1 MELSEEDFNKIFE
14 VFKVECDEHIQNL
27 NTGLLSLEE
36 NPDQA
41 GLSEEIFREA
51 HSLKGAARMLNFTSI
66 EKIAHHME
74 TILGM
79 VKKNE
84 LSLSH
89 EITGLILKGLDSIE
103 LIVNKI
109 SQGETEDN
117 IDTSSLVNL
126 LLQVAEGSAPEKE
139 IISFVEGPNPT
150 DFSDM
155 KSAQVEEELQNNRDI
170 NLFLQETGEAY
181 QKLVDSLLSI
191 EKNPDNKKEIKN
203 AYEQAHALKGCAR
216 IVNHKEMGDISF
228 SIEHIL
234 LYVLNSKIPASSHLI
249 TTLLEGVDFIK
260 TFIHQ
265 VESGEKSKVTSDFS
279 RLISAIDAMVATQT
293 AQPQKEKEPDQKTKS
308 SSPGKVSGKNNELI
322 PPAPKAATL
331 TKPKKAPVL
340 KAKNTVRITSDKLDS
355 LMDQTGELLVMKLK
369 SHQRLKEA
377 QSIIAYCEGVIR
389 SLKKNMRQRSRA
401 KLPIE
406 ITAINGTAA
415 SAPAPFSGNL
425 DKFIILSDQIESFH
439 KAFYDDYRQLSII
452 IDKLQESVKKTRLFP
467 IQSVLDVFPRM
478 VRDISISL
486 KKKIKLNISGG
497 SIEIDKY
504 MLEEI
509 KDPLMHIIR
518 NGIDH
523 GIELPE
529 ERVKLGKSE
538 EGTIL
543 LDVFF
548 KGNNVVIKISD
559 DGKGIDTD
567 RIKASAIKKGL
578 YNENEINK
586 MKDRQVL
593 DLIFHPGFSTS
604 DIITDISGRGIGM
617 DVVKANIVEKLKG
630 TIDVETTKGNGSVF
644 IVTIPLAISTTQA
657 LKVSVGEEIF
667 FLPVNMVEKIIKVS
681 ENNLLDVEGYPAIRY
696 YGSFIPYVK
705 LSSIL
710 EIQELALENN
720 SDNERPAIVLCSGK
734 SFAVFGIDK
743 FIGEEEILVKSLGDF
758 MKRVRNIS
766 GVTIMRDGMIA
777 PILNV
782 TDMIKMIH
790 LRGIALPKKETKQ
803 AEAKKTLSI
812 LVVDDSIM
820 TRTLQRNIL
829 ESYGYH
835 VIAAVDGKDA
845 LSKLMENEFDIIVS
859 DIQMPNMDGLELTEK
874 IKQDKRYEKI
884 PVILVTALE
893 SIEDK
898 KRGIEVGA
906 DAYIIKS
913 SFEQSNLL
921 DTIKR
926 LT

>member
-27 NTGLLSLEE
+27 NTGLLALEE
-36 NPDQA
+36 DPDQA
-41 GLSEEIFREA
+41 GLTEEIFREA

-74 TILGM
+74 TILGK

-89 EITGLILKGLDSIE
+89 EVTGLILKGLDSIE
-103 LIVNKI
+103 LIVNQI
-109 SQGETEDN
+109 SQGETEDD

-126 LLQVAEGSAPEKE
+126 LLQVAEGNVPEKE
-139 IISFVEGPNPT
+139 IISFVEASKPT
-150 DFSDM
+150 DSSDM
-155 KSAQVEEELQNNRDI
+155 KSVPVKEELKNNRDI

-181 QKLVDSLLSI
+181 QELVNSLLSI
-191 EKNPDNKKEIKN
+191 EKNPDNKKEQKS

-234 LYVLNSKIPASSHLI
+234 LYVLNGKIPATSRLI

-260 TFIHQ
+260 SFIHQ
-265 VESGEKSKVTSDFS
+265 VETGEKSKVTSDFS
-279 RLISAIDAMVATQT
+279 RVISAIDAMVATQT
-293 AQPQKEKEPDQKTKS
+293 AQPQKEKEASKKSKS
-308 SSPGKVSGKNNELI
+308 SSAGKVSGKNDQLI
-322 PPAPKAATL
+322 SPAPKTAVS
-331 TKPKKAPVL
+331 TKPQKALVL
-340 KAKNTVRITSDKLDS
+340 KAKSTVRISSDKLDR
-355 LMDQTGELLVMKLK
+355 LMEQAGELLVMKLK

-377 QSIIAYCEGVIR
+377 QSIIDYCEGVVR
-389 SLKKNMRQRSRA
+389 SLKKKMRQRNRA
-401 KLPIE
+401 KLPKE
-406 ITAINGTAA
+406 ITVSNDTAV
-415 SAPAPFSGNL
+415 SGLAPFSENL
-425 DKFIILSDQIESFH
+425 DKFINLSDRIESFH

-467 IQSVLDVFPRM
+467 IQSVLDLFPRM

-523 GIELPE
+523 GLELPE
-529 ERVKLGKSE
+529 ERVKLGKPE
-538 EGTIL
+538 EGIIQL
-543 LDVFF
+543 NVFF

-567 RIKASAIKKGL
+567 RIKASAVKKGL
-578 YNENEINK
+578 YNEKEMNK
-586 MKDRQVL
+586 MNERQVL

-630 TIDVETTKGNGSVF
+630 TIDVETTKGKGSVF
-644 IVTIPLAISTTQA
+644 IVMIPLALSTTQA
-657 LKVSVGEEIF
+657 LKVSVGGEIF
-667 FLPVNMVEKIIKVS
+667 FLSVNMVEKIIKVS
-681 ENNLLDVEGYPAIRY
+681 ENTLPDVEGYPAIRY

-710 EIQELALENN
+710 EIQELASENN
-720 SDNERPAIVLCSGK
+720 SDNERPAIVLRSGK
-734 SFAVFGIDK
+734 SFAAFGIDK
-743 FIGEEEILVKSLGDF
+743 FIGEEEILVKGLGGF
-758 MKRVRNIS
+758 MKRVRNVS
-766 GVTIMRDGMIA
+766 GVTIMRDGKIA

-782 TDMIKMIH
+782 PDMIKMVH
-790 LRGIALPKKETKQ
+790 LRGIDLPKKGTGKT
-803 AEAKKTLSI
+803 EAIRTLSI
-812 LVVDDSIM
+812 LVVDDSMM

-829 ESYGYH
+829 ESYGYN

-845 LSKLMENEFDIIVS
+845 FTKLMENEFDLIVS

-893 SIEDK
+893 STEDK

-913 SFEQSNLL
+913 SFDQSNLL